1 MMGGTGWTEKSIFDF
16 VGGFLEDFCIESG
29 WVSIRHSMN
38 WREQRHRQSF
48 SVVFSVQI
56 DGGQK
61 FTFPTMGMPSNHPK
75 LDHISIEITI
85 VLGCFGNSRLWSIL
99 RLTNIQMVSRVA
111 VIFDQC
117 TKCCRFE
124 ALRWGARDGVLHL
137 GKDPL
142 CGWCALCLKKTG
154 ILWIHQISPQISKL
168 PKMLKTCWWPPHF
181 CACLGA
187 TSLTFPSKMDSHP
200 TLLGQPHLPI
210 SRRVLNYL
218 QVMSFSI
225 CKSLVFVLYNF
236 EIKSYKIQ
244 YFFCD

>member
-142 CGWCALCLKKTG
+142 CGWCALCLKKQAFCG
-154 ILWIHQISPQISKL
+154 FIRFHLRFRNSPR
-168 PKMLKTCWWPPHF
+168 CWR
-181 CACLGA
+181 LVG
-187 TSLTFPSKMDSHP
+187 D
-200 TLLGQPHLPI
+200 LPI
-210 SRRVLNYL
+210 FVHVLGPRLWLFPRKWIVTQLSSGNLTCPFRDEFWTTYKWWVSVSANPL
-218 QVMSFSI
+218 
-225 CKSLVFVLYNF
+225 CLYYT
-236 EIKSYKIQ
+236 ILR
-244 YFFCD
+244 